1 MGEVCA
7 IADPE
12 TDLVV
17 HNSVVGRRCV
27 LRMDGEIDV
36 LTVQQLRDAVDEAL
50 DVGALELW
58 LDFTPTDFMDSTG
71 LHALLEAHTRIG
83 ALNRSLI
90 VICPQGTPVHRLL
103 ELSGAGELIDLHPDV
118 GSAQRAA

>member
-1 MGEVCA
+1 VA
-7 IADPE
+7 IPEPE
-12 TDLVV
+12 TELVV
-17 HNSVVGRRCV
+17 HRSVVGRRCV
-27 LRMDGEIDV
+27 LRVDGEIDV
-36 LTVQQLRDAVDEAL
+36 LTIPLLQAAIDEAL
-50 DVGALELW
+50 DMGALELW

-71 LHALLEAHTRIG
+71 LHALLETHSRIG
-83 ALNRSLI
+83 KLNRSLI

>member
-1 MGEVCA
+1 MA
-7 IADPE
+7 IPEPE
-12 TDLVV
+12 TELVI
-17 HNSVVGRRCV
+17 HRSVVGRRCV
-27 LRMDGEIDV
+27 LRVEGEVDV
-36 LTVQQLRDAVDEAL
+36 QTVPQLRAAIDEAL
-50 DVGALELW
+50 DAGALELW

-71 LHALLEAHTRIG
+71 LHALLETHSRTG

-90 VICPQGTPVHRLL
+90 VICPYGTPVHRLL